1 MVTFNTPLESE
12 ETEKD
17 PSWALSMLAGI
28 PSGVIKIAEGAAT
41 LGATLLDLG
50 VDKDRAEAVEQYF
63 ADINP
68 FDELAQSTAIG
79 KITELIV
86 NIGVPGGLAFKAASG
101 LGKATLRA
109 QQAGK
114 VLTKGEKVRRFGQG
128 ALGAGAAEGVFV
140 GNVEDAGTFGD
151 FLGGPTEIDRTNK
164 GDPATELMNRLKFGV
179 EGVAFTGAFGAAG
192 KLVSKMREVRG
203 TNKAKRGFEKGIEK
217 FDSWFRANG
226 IEPMEGFDAK
236 NIREGLK
243 SADTNVGD
251 TAMRVIDPILD
262 RTTKSYKKV
271 ATDKVDTKTARNE
284 IANKMNE
291 VLMSGESERVL
302 SKQGLE
308 LYEMYKKASFD
319 PVSKKGR
326 YKTQQEFLK
335 DLINGKS
342 NPVLV
347 STKKG
352 DLQIKNTPTDKT
364 ANLKNF
370 TTEINKSKKI
380 RPIFG
385 KVDEYR
391 KDPKT
396 GAPGATKEFKTGK
409 QVYDVQL
416 GPMNVQMKEALR
428 KELVNKYKADPDDVK
443 KMFEQFGEV
452 RDRWGELFTVMGKR
466 FTPESLK
473 QFQDMLPK
481 YINDVLDRGYETF
494 KNNPIKLADN
504 IKPVKAEITEAIKQF
519 KSIASKKLD
528 PETGKPIVL
537 SDDVA
542 RDMVD
547 EVWRGAELP
556 KGFTIGE
563 RTAPG
568 QVRFKNMPSFL
579 TKSLENKVTQK
590 NISTDFVGGR
600 KVGSPDINMEELTG
614 AAKPVI
620 QRLLGKARNPMSSI
634 VEGMANLSS
643 MVRSNQFYDNL
654 IRKNNELVKRY
665 DEWLDGGRVGP
676 EPQSPFLFNNTGE
689 ARKYAGARGDDV
701 TLITADAGDAAREID
716 RWVDSS
722 ADIKNID
729 ITRQVSKKASAEVQQ
744 ILNPLQG
751 KYALNDYAESFLKSQ
766 NSELSF
772 PQQLYNNL
780 VLYPKGLS
788 QMSKT
793 ILAPFTHARNF
804 LSATAFAAA
813 NGILPYGNIKDV
825 RAAWNALQVAGPGTR
840 KSNQFYQELLELGVV
855 NSNVQLK
862 QVQDILADADFG
874 GALNKVNGD
883 WGLNKLLKKLGKAK
897 RFAEDAYTA
906 EDDFWKIFTFLGEK
920 TRLDKA
926 YRKAGL
932 QLGQEF
938 TDMNGVKRIFNDR
951 TLKEMAADRV
961 KNNVPNYAFVSDF
974 IKGLRKLPVGNFVA
988 FPAEIIRTSSNIVE
1002 TALKEIN
1009 YSTVINGKTV
1019 NPLRGRGLQRLTG
1032 MAATTAVL
1040 PLGAVASAQAIYNVA
1055 DEEID
1060 AMRRYV
1066 ADWSKNSVLVPFK
1079 DENGKLSYIDFSHL
1093 NAYDTVTRPIQT
1105 ILNAVNSGRAD
1116 EDGLIDD
1123 FVLGMIESTKE
1134 LGEPFISEA
1143 IWTKALQ
1150 DVSPILGRGGVDAT
1164 GRRIWNEEDALGDKL
1179 QKAIGHLV
1187 EAQAPLNWKQMKRL
1201 GMSIEPINRLTGKF
1215 DERGNEYD
1223 FGNELAGIAGMRRVE
1238 IDPEKSFNY
1247 KITDFKNGI
1256 RNSRNL
1262 FTSATLKGGP
1272 VTPEEIVDA
1281 YINAN
1286 RALYKN
1292 NREMYE
1298 DIKAAKILGMSDDS
1312 LVERMVN
1319 RGERRAFSFLNEGLF
1334 RPLSISPEV
1343 QSIFQIRA
1351 DELGISN
1358 PYEQAAD
1365 AIANISE
1372 TLSET
1377 SLDGDLF
1384 PEIQNPFNEA
1394 LIPNVVGQ
1402 VNQMI
1407 GNNPATAA
1415 MAAAPTAGFIGQ
1427 GNVNIDPVTRLT
1439 SAEDVLLD
1447 PLEKRYVKNKRTNT
1461 RLT

>member
-262 RTTKSYKKV
+262 RITKSYKKV

-291 VLMSGESERVL
+291 VLMSGSA
-302 SKQGLE
+302 K
-308 LYEMYKKASFD
+308 
-319 PVSKKGR
+319 
-326 YKTQQEFLK
+326 
-335 DLINGKS
+335 NGK
-342 NPVLV
+342 
-347 STKKG
+347 
-352 DLQIKNTPTDKT
+352 
-364 ANLKNF
+364 
-370 TTEINKSKKI
+370 IN
-380 RPIFG
+380 PIFG
-385 KVDEYR
+385 KVNEYR
-391 KDPKT
+391 IDPKT

-416 GPMNVQMKEALR
+416 GPMNPQKQEALR
-428 KELVNKYKADPDDVK
+428 KELINKYKADPEDIT
-443 KMFEQFGEV
+443 KMFEQFGSV

-528 PETGKPIVL
+528 PETGKPLVL

-1384 PEIQNPFNEA
+1384 PEIQNPFNET

>member
-262 RTTKSYKKV
+262 RITKSYKKV

-291 VLMSGESERVL
+291 VLMSGSA
-302 SKQGLE
+302 K
-308 LYEMYKKASFD
+308 
-319 PVSKKGR
+319 
-326 YKTQQEFLK
+326 
-335 DLINGKS
+335 NGK
-342 NPVLV
+342 
-347 STKKG
+347 
-352 DLQIKNTPTDKT
+352 
-364 ANLKNF
+364 
-370 TTEINKSKKI
+370 IN
-380 RPIFG
+380 PIFG
-385 KVDEYR
+385 KVNEYR
-391 KDPKT
+391 IDPKT

-416 GPMNVQMKEALR
+416 GPMNPQKQEALR
-428 KELVNKYKADPDDVK
+428 KELINKYKADPEDIT
-443 KMFEQFGEV
+443 KMFEQFGSV

-528 PETGKPIVL
+528 PETGKPLVL

-729 ITRQVSKKASAEVQQ
+729 ITRQVSKKASDEVQQ